1 MVQTNLSSQP
11 LLAQAMAHHQA
22 GRLDEAARLYGQVLA
37 AEPANPDALHLLG
50 VIHQQ
55 RGDCQTSVTLIEQA
69 IALRP
74 NAHYHCN
81 LANALTGVG
90 RYQDAVEACHRA
102 LALDPGLAMAQSN
115 LGVALRA
122 LGRPT
127 LAIAAFRA
135 AIAMQPQRAEAY
147 SNLGVLLTEQGRR
160 EEAAQVL
167 REVLAFSPDYAE
179 AHYNLAGAVAVVGD
193 PASLEAALASY
204 DSAVALRP
212 DYAEAHANRADILRH
227 LGRLEESEAAY
238 GAALR
243 LAPEVAQTHY
253 GLGLLLSERLRPREA
268 LAAFLSAI
276 AIDPNFALAHSH
288 AGNALAAL
296 DQLDEAFAA
305 HQTAINLSPADA
317 GVHHNLGLT
326 LSRLA
331 LYEQAIVEQQR
342 AIAIDPGFAEAYANL
357 AGCQAELH
365 QADAALASSQRA
377 IALQP
382 ALAVAHAGLGNALLE
397 LDRLDE
403 AETAFREA
411 LRLNPKLAQAHCNIG
426 LVRFRQGRLES
437 ADTAYRQAIALRDDS
452 WEAHHNLGV
461 VLLER
466 GQFCEGWNQFEWRL
480 RGAAEKRRELAFK
493 APTWDGADLS
503 GKTVLIYGEQGA
515 GDMIQCARFV
525 AQVAERGARVVLQ
538 APASLGRLFAGLPG
552 VAALAPEGAPEP
564 AADVRAPLFSLPR
577 LLGVTLETLPGPMPY
592 LTAEPALVAL
602 WKARLD
608 AVAPGPGPRIG
619 VVWSGNVTAKVDR
632 GRSIPLAT
640 FEPLARAVGAPLISL
655 QKEFGLDQLDD
666 LPATLR
672 ITTLGADY
680 DAGDFADTAAVIMN
694 LDLVVSCD
702 TAVAHLAG
710 ALGRPAWLALNARS
724 EWRWLYDRTD
734 SPWYPSL
741 RLYRQPSPG
750 DWRGALEAMAADW
763 RGGDVANTRRDG
775 HLGPTPRPRHP
786 GNRP

>member
-1 MVQTNLSSQP
+1 MVQTKLTP
-11 LLAQAMAHHQA
+11 ATLLAQAMAHHQA
-22 GRLDEAARLYGQVLA
+22 GRLDEAARLYGQVLT

-50 VIHQQ
+50 VMHQQ

-74 NAHYHCN
+74 NAHYYCN
-81 LANALTGVG
+81 LANAFTGVE
-90 RYQDAVEACHRA
+90 RFQDAVGACHRA

-127 LAIAAFRA
+127 QAIAAFRA

-167 REVLAFSPDYAE
+167 REVLAIRPDYAE
-179 AHYNLAGAVAVVGD
+179 AHYNLAGAVAVVDD

-204 DSAVALRP
+204 DSAIALRP
-212 DYAEAHANRADILRH
+212 GYAEAHANRADILRH
-227 LGRLEESEAAY
+227 LGRREESEAAY
-238 GAALR
+238 RAALS
-243 LAPEVAQTHY
+243 LQTDVAQTHY
-253 GLGLLLSERLRPREA
+253 GLGLLLSERLRPAEA
-268 LAAFLSAI
+268 LDSFLRAI

-296 DQLDEAFAA
+296 DRLDEAFAA
-305 HQTAINLSPADA
+305 HQTAISLSPDAA

-331 LYEQAIVEQQR
+331 LYEQAALEQQR
-342 AIAIDPGFAEAYANL
+342 AIAIDPDFAEAYANL

-365 QADAALASSQRA
+365 QADEALASSQRA
-377 IALQP
+377 VALKP
-382 ALAVAHAGLGNALLE
+382 ALALAHAGLGNALLE

-403 AETAFREA
+403 AEDAFGEA
-411 LRLNPKLAQAHCNIG
+411 LRLNPNLAQAHCNIG

-437 ADTAYRQAIALRDDS
+437 AEAAYRHAVCLREDA

-466 GQFCEGWNQFEWRL
+466 GQFREGWDEFEWRL
-480 RGAAEKRRELAFK
+480 RGPGEKRREQIFT
-493 APTWDGADLS
+493 APFWDGADLG
-503 GKTVLIYGEQGA
+503 GKTILIYGEQGL

-525 AQVAERGARVVLQ
+525 AQVAARDARVVLQ
-538 APASLGRLFAGLPG
+538 APAALRRLLAGLPG
-552 VAALAPEGAPEP
+552 VVEFVEEGAPEP

-577 LLGVTLETLPGPMPY
+577 LLGVTLEALPGPTPY
-592 LTAEPALVAL
+592 LTADPALVAL

-619 VVWSGNVTAKVDR
+619 VVWSGNVKAKVDR
-632 GRSIPLAT
+632 GRSVPLAA
-640 FEPLARAVGAPLISL
+640 FEPLARAIGAPLISL
-655 QKEFGLDQLDD
+655 QKGYGLDQLDD
-666 LPATLR
+666 AAATFSVR
-672 ITTLGADY
+672 ALGGDY
-680 DAGDFADTAAVIMN
+680 DSGDFADTAAVIMN

-702 TAVAHLAG
+702 TAVGHLAG

-750 DWRGALEAMAADW
+750 DWRGALEAMAVDW
-763 RGGDVANTRRDG
+763 RG
-775 HLGPTPRPRHP
+775 
-786 GNRP
+786 

>member
-1 MVQTNLSSQP
+1 
-11 LLAQAMAHHQA
+11 MAHHQA
-22 GRLDEAARLYGQVLA
+22 GRLDAAARLYGQVLN

-50 VIHQQ
+50 VIAQQ
-55 RGDCQTSVTLIEQA
+55 RGDCQTSVILIEQA

-74 NAHYHCN
+74 GAHYYCN

-90 RYQDAVEACHRA
+90 RYQDAAEACRRA

-135 AIAMQPQRAEAY
+135 AIAMQPERAEAY

-160 EEAAQVL
+160 DEAVQVL
-167 REVLAFSPDYAE
+167 REVLVMRPGYAE
-179 AHYNLAGAVAVVGD
+179 AHYNLAGAIAVVGD
-193 PASLEAALASY
+193 PASLGAALASY
-204 DSAVALRP
+204 DRAIALRP
-212 DYAEAHANRADILRH
+212 GYVEAHANRADVLRH

-238 GAALR
+238 GAALS
-243 LAPEVAQTHY
+243 LAPDAAHTHY

-268 LAAFLSAI
+268 LESFLRAI
-276 AIDPNFALAHSH
+276 AIDPNLALAHSH

-296 DQLDEAFAA
+296 DRLDEAFAA
-305 HQTAINLSPADA
+305 HQTAMNLSPADA

-331 LYEQAIVEQQR
+331 LYEQAAVEQQR

-365 QADAALASSQRA
+365 QADEALASSQRA
-377 IALQP
+377 IALKP

-403 AETAFREA
+403 AEAAFSEA
-411 LRLNPKLAQAHCNIG
+411 LRLNPGLAQAHCNIG
-426 LVRFRQGRLES
+426 LVRFRRGDLES
-437 ADTAYRQAIALRDDS
+437 AEAAYRHAVSLRDDS

-466 GQFCEGWNQFEWRL
+466 GQFREGWRQFEWRL
-480 RGAAEKRRELAFK
+480 RAAAEKRREQGFTTPL
-493 APTWDGADLS
+493 WDGGDLS
-503 GKTVLIYGEQGA
+503 GKTILVYGEQGL
-515 GDMIQCARFV
+515 GDMIQCVRFI
-525 AQVAERGARVVLQ
+525 AQVAARGARVVLQ
-538 APASLGRLFAGLPG
+538 APAALGRLFAGLPG
-552 VAALAPEGAPEP
+552 VAAFAPEGAPEP

-577 LLGVTLETLPGPMPY
+577 LLDVTLESLPGSMPY
-592 LTAEPALVAL
+592 LTADPPLVAL
-602 WKARLD
+602 WEARLD
-608 AVAPGPGPRIG
+608 TIAPGPGPRVG

-632 GRSIPLAT
+632 GRSIPLAA
-640 FEPLARAVGAPLISL
+640 FEPLAQAIGAPLISL
-655 QKEFGLDQLDD
+655 QKGFGLDQLDN
-666 LPATLR
+666 LPAAMRVTA
-672 ITTLGADY
+672 LGADY
-680 DAGDFADTAAVIMN
+680 AAGDFADTAAAIAN

-702 TAVAHLAG
+702 TAVGHLAG

-724 EWRWLYDRTD
+724 EWRWLYDRAN
-734 SPWYPSL
+734 SPWYPSH
-741 RLYRQPSPG
+741 RLYRQPSLG

-763 RGGDVANTRRDG
+763 RG
-775 HLGPTPRPRHP
+775 
-786 GNRP
+786 

>member
-1 MVQTNLSSQP
+1 MVQTNLTSATF
-11 LLAQAMAHHQA
+11 LAQAMAHHQA
-22 GRLDEAARLYGQVLA
+22 GRLDEAARLYGRVLET
-37 AEPANPDALHLLG
+37 EPANPDALHLLG

-55 RGDCQTSVTLIEQA
+55 RGDCRTSVTLIEQA
-69 IALRP
+69 ITLRP

-90 RYQDAVEACHRA
+90 RHQDAVEACHRA

-135 AIAMQPQRAEAY
+135 AIAMQPQRVEAY

-160 EEAAQVL
+160 AEAVQVL
-167 REVLAFSPDYAE
+167 REVLAIRPDYAE
-179 AHYNLAGAVAVVGD
+179 AHYNLAGAVAVVAD

-204 DSAVALRP
+204 DSAIALRP
-212 DYAEAHANRADILRH
+212 GYAEAHANRADILRH
-227 LGRLEESEAAY
+227 LGRREESEAAY
-238 GAALR
+238 RAALS
-243 LAPEVAQTHY
+243 LAPDAAQAHY
-253 GLGLLLSERLRPREA
+253 GLGLVLSERLRPLEA
-268 LAAFLSAI
+268 LEAFLGAI

-296 DQLDEAFAA
+296 DRLDEAFAA
-305 HQTAINLSPADA
+305 HQTAMNLSPANA

-326 LSRLA
+326 LSRVA
-331 LYEQAIVEQQR
+331 LYEQAALEQQR
-342 AIAIDPGFAEAYANL
+342 AIAIDPDFAEAYANL

-365 QADAALASSQRA
+365 QADEALASSQRA
-377 IALQP
+377 VALKP
-382 ALAVAHAGLGNALLE
+382 ALALAHAGLGNALLE
-397 LDRLDE
+397 MDRLDE
-403 AETAFREA
+403 AEEAFGEA
-411 LRLNPKLAQAHCNIG
+411 LRLNPNLAQAHCNIG
-426 LVRFRQGRLES
+426 LVRFRQGRLEP
-437 ADTAYRQAIALRDDS
+437 AEAAYRHAVSLREDA

-466 GQFCEGWNQFEWRL
+466 GQFREGWNEFEWRL
-480 RGAAEKRRELAFK
+480 RGPGEKRREQGFA
-493 APTWDGADLS
+493 APLWDGGDLS
-503 GKTVLIYGEQGA
+503 GKTILIYAEQGF

-525 AQVAERGARVVLQ
+525 AQVAARGARVVFQ
-538 APASLGRLFAGLPG
+538 APAALRRLFAGLTG
-552 VAALAPEGAPEP
+552 VAAFVPEGEPEP

-577 LLGVTLETLPGPMPY
+577 LLGVALETLPGPMPY
-592 LTAEPALVAL
+592 LTADPALVAV

-608 AVAPGPGPRIG
+608 VIAPGPGPRVGI
-619 VVWSGNVTAKVDR
+619 VWSGNVKAKVDR
-632 GRSIPLAT
+632 GRSVPLAA
-640 FEPLARAVGAPLISL
+640 FEPLARAVEAPLISL

-666 LPATLR
+666 PTATFSVR
-672 ITTLGADY
+672 TLGRDY
-680 DAGDFADTAAVIMN
+680 DAGDFVDTAAVIMN

-702 TAVAHLAG
+702 TAVGHLAG

-741 RLYRQPSPG
+741 RLYRQPRPA

-763 RGGDVANTRRDG
+763 RAGGIAIAGRD
-775 HLGPTPRPRHP
+775 RHP
-786 GNRP
+786 DFTP

>member
-1 MVQTNLSSQP
+1 MVQTNLISP
-11 LLAQAMAHHQA
+11 ATLAQAMAHHQA
-22 GRLDEAARLYGQVLA
+22 GRLDEAARLYGQVLT

-50 VIHQQ
+50 VIAQQ
-55 RGDCQTSVTLIEQA
+55 RGDCQTSITLIEQA
-69 IALRP
+69 IGLRP

-90 RYQDAVEACHRA
+90 RHQDAVQACHRA

-135 AIAMQPQRAEAY
+135 AIAMQPERAEAY

-160 EEAAQVL
+160 DEAARVL
-167 REVLAFSPDYAE
+167 REVLVLRPDYAE
-179 AHYNLAGAVAVVGD
+179 AHYNLAGAIAAVGD
-193 PASLEAALASY
+193 PASLEMALASY
-204 DSAVALRP
+204 DRAIALRP
-212 DYAEAHANRADILRH
+212 GYAEAHANRGDILRH

-238 GAALR
+238 GVALR

-268 LAAFLSAI
+268 LEAFLRSI

-296 DQLDEAFAA
+296 DRLDEAFAA
-305 HQTAINLSPADA
+305 HQAAMDLSPADA

-331 LYEQAIVEQQR
+331 LYEQAAIEQQR
-342 AIAIDPGFAEAYANL
+342 AIAIDPDFAEAYANL

-365 QADAALASSQRA
+365 RSDEALASSQRA
-377 IALQP
+377 IALKP

-397 LDRLDE
+397 MDRLDE
-403 AETAFREA
+403 AEAAFREA
-411 LRLNPKLAQAHCNIG
+411 LRLNANLAQAHCNIG
-426 LVRFRQGRLES
+426 LIRFRRGQLEL
-437 ADTAYRQAIALRDDS
+437 AEAAYRDAVTLREDS

-466 GQFCEGWNQFEWRL
+466 GQFREGWNEFEWRFS
-480 RGAAEKRRELAFK
+480 AAPEKRREQAFA
-493 APTWDGADLS
+493 APLWDGENLS
-503 GKTVLIYGEQGA
+503 GKTILIYGEQGF

-525 AQVAERGARVVLQ
+525 PQVAARGARVLLR
-538 APASLGRLFAGLPG
+538 APAALGRLFAGLPG
-552 VAALAPEGAPEP
+552 VAAFVPDSAPEP
-564 AADVRAPLFSLPR
+564 AADVRAPMFSLPR
-577 LLGVTLETLPGPMPY
+577 LLDVTLETLPGPMPY
-592 LTAEPALVAL
+592 LAADPARVAL
-602 WKARLD
+602 WKARLETI
-608 AVAPGPGPRIG
+608 APGPGPRIG

-632 GRSIPLAT
+632 GRSVPLAA
-640 FEPLARAVGAPLISL
+640 FEPLARAAGAPLISL

-666 LPATLR
+666 PAAAFSVR
-672 ITTLGADY
+672 TLGGDY

-702 TAVAHLAG
+702 TAVGHLAG
-710 ALGRPAWLALNARS
+710 ALGQPAWLALNARS
-724 EWRWLYDRTD
+724 EWRWLYDRAD

-750 DWRGALEAMAADW
+750 DWRGALEAMARDW
-763 RGGDVANTRRDG
+763 RG
-775 HLGPTPRPRHP
+775 
-786 GNRP
+786 